1 MSIKYKMPLIT
12 ILFFLLVI
20 LLSSCALQ
28 QAPDKTDATSPGTS
42 VADSESDSQ
51 QTLDSTELTLPSTP
65 ANDLVLSLSKD
76 NMLKTINEISQMPRP
91 INSERIN
98 EVELYLINSFKNFGY
113 DYIESQMFEY
123 NDEKN
128 EYAIRRSHQL
138 DIYLAPTAE
147 NTKVDG
153 IGTNIIVTKAA
164 QNSTKNTLIISAHYD
179 STIDSNGANDNGSGV
194 AIVLELARILENI
207 SLPYNVKFIMFSGEE
222 KFMLGSRNYVNSL
235 SEEEKQN
242 IIGLI
247 NIDSV
252 AEKSNLGYLVMLYGN
267 KKIAN
272 MESTPEDF
280 VKLAKLNE
288 NNISN
293 LLVDNDRFVL
303 TMAINSDHYPFSL
316 VSIPAVSIVQDWQE
330 GLNANSS
337 QDTIEHID
345 DNRLIEVA
353 SHVIQAFYNISP

>member
-147 NTKVDG
+147 
-153 IGTNIIVTKAA
+153 
-164 QNSTKNTLIISAHYD
+164 NTLIISAHYD